1 MKTGLLR
8 RRVTRR
14 DHEPSTRR
22 LCSESFDGR
31 WSLLTDDLLEIVF
44 AHIPLHDLL
53 VMRSVC
59 KRWQRI
65 TCATSFIQLYS
76 RRAPKSQWFLMFPEG
91 ESQRYAA
98 FNPHLDQWHE
108 LNCNFLPVNVVC
120 VAAAGGLLCY
130 AHTSIQNQHTSTQDW
145 KCLFV
150 CNPITRTY
158 RKLPYSTKQRLK
170 KRTAQMIVEQ
180 ETGAYKVIVAIGIN
194 SMLLGYDSLEV
205 YDSRTKSWSV
215 KNLIPEGY
223 CEPWVTYNS
232 TFFEGSVYFS
242 LTKDGYLGS
251 YSVESLEWSATLQQ
265 IFPTYTKPRPTQLF
279 VSRGRLCCLVGREE
293 RCGNARVLSLMILE
307 FDQTKL
313 PGWSLVSRV
322 PPLFGEYP
330 GAVRAMG
337 HIDSS
342 LICVTSTRCPRVL
355 LYNRSENSW
364 TRISNFPD
372 YGHLPKC
379 GPNSAFPFEPRLD
392 ILV

>member
-1 MKTGLLR
+1 MKAGLR

-14 DHEPSTRR
+14 QT
-22 LCSESFDGR
+22 ESLYFESSDGR
-31 WSLLTDDLLEIVF
+31 WSILTDDLLETVF
-44 AHIPLHDLL
+44 MLLPLHDLL
-53 VMRSVC
+53 MMRSVC

-65 TCATSFIQLYS
+65 TSTASFIGVYS
-76 RRAPKSQWFLMFPEG
+76 HKAPKNHWFLMFPE
-91 ESQRYAA
+91 
-98 FNPHLDQWHE
+98 
-108 LNCNFLPVNVVC
+108 
-120 VAAAGGLLCY
+120 AAGGLLCY
-130 AHTSIQNQHTSTQDW
+130 AHTLQDQHSSTQDW

-150 CNPITRTY
+150 CNPVTRTFK
-158 RKLPYSTKQRLK
+158 RLPYSTKQRLK
-170 KRTAQMIVEQ
+170 KRSAQMIVEP
-180 ETGAYKVIVAIGIN
+180 ETGAYKVLVAIGIN
-194 SMLLGYDSLEV
+194 SMLLGYDTLEV

-215 KNLIPEGY
+215 KNFIPEGY

-232 TFFEGSVYFS
+232 TFFDGSVYFS
-242 LTKDGYLGS
+242 FTKDGYLSS
-251 YSVESLEWSATLQQ
+251 YTVEGLEWSMTPQD

-279 VSRGRLCCLVGREE
+279 VSQGRLCCLVGREE

-313 PGWSLVSRV
+313 PGWSPVSRV

-342 LICVTSTRCPRVL
+342 FICVTSTRCPRVL

-379 GPNSAFPFEPRLD
+379 GPSSAFPFEPRLD

>member
-1 MKTGLLR
+1 MCL
-8 RRVTRR
+8 
-14 DHEPSTRR
+14 
-22 LCSESFDGR
+22 
-31 WSLLTDDLLEIVF
+31 
-44 AHIPLHDLL
+44 PLHDLL
-53 VMRSVC
+53 MMRSVC

-65 TCATSFIQLYS
+65 SSTASFLAIYS
-76 RRAPKSQWFLMFPEG
+76 HRAPKTHWFLMFPEG

-98 FNPHLDQWHE
+98 FNPQLDEWHE
-108 LNCNFLPVNVVC
+108 LNCNFLPVNRAVC

-130 AHTSIQNQHTSTQDW
+130 AHTLQNQYSSTQDW

-150 CNPITRTY
+150 CNPITRTF

-170 KRTAQMIVEQ
+170 KRSAQMIVEP
-180 ETGAYKVIVAIGIN
+180 ETGAYKVLVAVGIN
-194 SMLLGYDSLEV
+194 SMLLGYDTLEV

-232 TFFEGSVYFS
+232 TFFDGSVYFS
-242 LTKDGYLGS
+242 FTKDGYLSS
-251 YSVESLEWSATLQQ
+251 YTVEGLEWSMTLQN
-265 IFPTYTKPRPTQLF
+265 IFSTHTKPRPTQLF
-279 VSRGRLCCLVGREE
+279 VSQGRLCCLVGKEE
-293 RCGNARVLSLMILE
+293 RCGTARVLSLMILE
-307 FDQTKL
+307 FDITKP
-313 PGWSLVSRV
+313 PGRWSPISRV

-379 GPNSAFPFEPRLD
+379 GPSSAFPFEPRLD

>member
-1 MKTGLLR
+1 MKSGLR
-8 RRVTRR
+8 RRVPRR
-14 DHEPSTRR
+14 QPESSTTKR
-22 LCSESFDGR
+22 LCMESSDGR
-31 WSLLTDDLLEIVF
+31 WSVLTDDLLEIVF
-44 AHIPLHDLL
+44 LFLPIHDLL
-53 VMRSVC
+53 MMRSVC
-59 KRWQRI
+59 KRWQRV
-65 TCATSFIQLYS
+65 TSTAPFVSLYS
-76 RRAPKSQWFLMFPEG
+76 RCAPRNHWFLMFPEG

-98 FNPHLDQWHE
+98 FNPQLDEWHE

-130 AHTSIQNQHTSTQDW
+130 AHTLQNQHSSTQDW

-170 KRTAQMIVEQ
+170 KRSAQMIVEP

-205 YDSRTKSWSV
+205 YDSRTKCWSV

-232 TFFEGSVYFS
+232 TFFDGSVYFS
-242 LTKDGYLGS
+242 FTKDGYLSS
-251 YSVESLEWSATLQQ
+251 YTVERLEWSMTSQN
-265 IFPTYTKPRPTQLF
+265 IFPTHTKPRPTQLF
-279 VSRGRLCCLVGREE
+279 VSQGRLCCLVGREE
-293 RCGNARVLSLMILE
+293 RCGNARVLSLIILE
-307 FDQTKL
+307 FDQSK
-313 PGWSLVSRV
+313 WSPVSRV

-355 LYNRSENSW
+355 LYNRCENSW

-379 GPNSAFPFEPRLD
+379 GPSSAFPFEPRLD